1 MIDLI
6 ESAASNLRRLPLRRR
21 KRPQPPWPRPRPRLR
36 HRDSPSF
43 VRGRPRHPVATGCGI
58 QPIAIR
64 WINPHTRRGMRRN
77 KPKPP
82 LRTTGSTA
90 AVCVIIRA
98 VPRRRG
104 PRRRRAQRQRSIILL
119 SFLRCFAQLW
129 AIPPSMQIK
138 NCKIYSL
145 TTSICLS
152 ITCPVNRSIA
162 TCTQ

>member
-104 PRRRRAQRQRSIILL
+104 PRRRRAQRQRSESEVNNSVVLFALLCSAMVYPAVDVNKELHDLFVDYFDLL
-119 SFLRCFAQLW
+119 SMTFP
-129 AIPPSMQIK
+129 I
-138 NCKIYSL
+138 
-145 TTSICLS
+145 
-152 ITCPVNRSIA
+152 
-162 TCTQ
+162 